1 MKLLAAFLDLILP
14 QPCAG
19 CGAPGGLV
27 CRACDGHLAG
37 PARLCLPSPAPEGLP
52 PPFAVAPYAGPVRRL
67 IIAHKERGL
76 SGLARPLGAALA
88 RAATR
93 AAAPGEPLLLV
104 PVPSSRA
111 SVRRRG
117 HDPTLRIA
125 QEAAKHASRLTAG
138 QPTGRTTYETEPH
151 PTARTNDVSTGARD
165 ARDDPAWN
173 TRPADPWKARPN
185 GPARKAGP
193 TDPGWET
200 DPAAPM
206 RDSHPADPTW
216 KARPNGP
223 VGKARSIDP
232 GWETD
237 PAAPMRDAHP
247 ADPTWDARLGDAAW
261 DARPTNPAWD
271 VHPADPTW
279 KARLDDPAWDGGSG
293 DPAWDAHPADPTWDA
308 RLDDPAWD
316 GGSGD
321 PAWRARLG
329 DPAPDARPGDPARSA
344 YPVDPAWDAR
354 PTDPVWG
361 ADPADSTWD
370 ARFGGGVRIVCVRA
384 LRHRRRVADQAGLSA
399 MDRALNLT
407 GAMESRLDL
416 RGRRVIVVDDVIT
429 TGATLAEAARALR
442 AAGADVRA
450 SAVIAATQRHSG
462 QEGDQRG

>member
-19 CGAPGGLV
+19 CGGPGGLV
-27 CRACDGHLAG
+27 CPACEDHLAG
-37 PARLCLPSPAPEGLP
+37 PARLCLPSPVPEGLP

-138 QPTGRTTYETEPH
+138 QATGRTTYETEPH
-151 PTARTNDVSTGARD
+151 PTARTSDVSTGARD
-165 ARDDPAWN
+165 ARDTDPARN
-173 TRPADPWKARPN
+173 TRPADPRKARP
-185 GPARKAGP
+185 
-193 TDPGWET
+193 T
-200 DPAAPM
+200 
-206 RDSHPADPTW
+206 
-216 KARPNGP
+216 GP
-223 VGKARSIDP
+223 VGKARPTGP

-247 ADPTWDARLGDAAW
+247 ADPAWDARLGDATSDGRPTDPARDAHPTDPTWDARLGDATS
-261 DARPTNPAWD
+261 DARPTNPARD
-271 VHPADPTW
+271 APTW
-279 KARLDDPAWDGGSG
+279 DAR
-293 DPAWDAHPADPTWDA
+293 PADPTWDA
-308 RLDDPAWD
+308 RP
-316 GGSGD
+316 GD
-321 PAWRARLG
+321 PAWNAYPVGPDWEARLG
-329 DPAPDARPGDPARSA
+329 
-344 YPVDPAWDAR
+344 DPAWDAR
-354 PTDPVWG
+354 PTDPLWG
-361 ADPADSTWD
+361 ADPAELTRG
-370 ARFGGGVRIVCVRA
+370 ARFGGGAGIVCVRA

-416 RGRRVIVVDDVIT
+416 GGRRVIVVDDVIT

-462 QEGDQRG
+462 QEGDQRR

>member
-19 CGAPGGLV
+19 CAAPGGLV
-27 CRACDGHLAG
+27 CRACEGHLAG
-37 PARLCLPSPAPEGLP
+37 PARLCLPSPVPEGLP
-52 PPFAVAPYAGPVRRL
+52 PPFAVAPYGGPVRRL

-125 QEAAKHASRLTAG
+125 QEAAKHVSRLTAG
-138 QPTGRTTYETEPH
+138 QATGRTTYETEPH
-151 PTARTNDVSTGARD
+151 PTARTSDVSTGARD
-165 ARDDPAWN
+165 ARDADPAWN
-173 TRPADPWKARPN
+173 TRPADPWKARPA
-185 GPARKAGP
+185 GPVGKARP

-200 DPAAPM
+200 DPAA
-206 RDSHPADPTW
+206 R
-216 KARPNGP
+216 
-223 VGKARSIDP
+223 
-232 GWETD
+232 
-237 PAAPMRDAHP
+237 MRDAHP
-247 ADPTWDARLGDAAW
+247 ADPAW
-261 DARPTNPAWD
+261 DARF
-271 VHPADPTW
+271 
-279 KARLDDPAWDGGSG
+279 G
-293 DPAWDAHPADPTWDA
+293 
-308 RLDDPAWD
+308 
-316 GGSGD
+316 
-321 PAWRARLG
+321 
-329 DPAPDARPGDPARSA
+329 
-344 YPVDPAWDAR
+344 
-354 PTDPVWG
+354 DPVWG
-361 ADPADSTWD
+361 ADPADLTRY

-384 LRHRRRVADQAGLSA
+384 LRHRRHVADQAGLSA
-399 MDRALNLT
+399 MDRALNLA

-462 QEGDQRG
+462 QEGDQRR